1 MTDLVRAYQAMAG
14 THENNTLSM
23 HARDAAEGAKWGG

>member
-1 MTDLVRAYQAMAG
+1 MAG

-23 HARDAAEGAKWGG
+23 YARDAAEGAKWGG

>member
-1 MTDLVRAYQAMAG
+1 MAG